1 MAQFFNPNP
10 WSLKTMT
17 RMNKPF
23 SVLLVLSFLLTGSLL
38 GCKKTAN
45 EGGVDKREIEGLK
58 TKTFFNESG
67 NVEVTLATDGTRTI
81 VAIPK
86 EAISRQNQLAPDETK
101 CLAKCV
107 KIEDLEQRL
116 NCILLCPVGRYQVFT
131 F

>member
-1 MAQFFNPNP
+1 
-10 WSLKTMT
+10 MT
-17 RMNKPF
+17 KIYKSF
-23 SVLLVLSFLLTGSLL
+23 SVLLVLGLLLAGSLVS
-38 GCKKTAN
+38 CNKATN
-45 EGGVDKREIEGLK
+45 DVGVDKREIEGLK

-67 NVEVTLATDGTRTI
+67 NVEVTLATNGTKTI

-86 EAISRQNQLAPDETK
+86 SVISRQNQLGPEETK

-107 KIEDLEQRL
+107 GIDDLEKRL

>member
-1 MAQFFNPNP
+1 
-10 WSLKTMT
+10 MT
-17 RMNKPF
+17 KMNKPF
-23 SVLLVLSFLLTGSLL
+23 SVLLVLTFLLAGSLL
-38 GCKKTAN
+38 GCKKT

-58 TKTFFNESG
+58 TKTFFNESD

-86 EAISRQNQLAPDETK
+86 TAISRQNQLGPEETK
-101 CLAKCV
+101 CLAKCI

-116 NCILLCPVGRYQVFT
+116 NCVLLCPVGKYQVFT